1 MGVHRQPEDRG
12 PRCRRGTGRPPL
24 VGGATAPPSATST
37 ASAESQEQEQ
47 QPEPE
52 PKVDDEAAIVAA
64 EKGLAAAEEK
74 AVPEGAGAPGQLA
87 DAAADQAVADAAPT
101 TALAALAA
109 VEVKGRARDGG
120 EERQDGSK
128 TRSVFMRRS
137 TPGQP
142 ARSQAC
148 LSRSPP

>member
-1 MGVHRQPEDRG
+1 
-12 PRCRRGTGRPPL
+12 

-52 PKVDDEAAIVAA
+52 PKVDDEAVIVAA

-109 VEVKGRARDGG
+109 VEVEGRARDGG

-142 ARSQAC
+142 ARPQAC